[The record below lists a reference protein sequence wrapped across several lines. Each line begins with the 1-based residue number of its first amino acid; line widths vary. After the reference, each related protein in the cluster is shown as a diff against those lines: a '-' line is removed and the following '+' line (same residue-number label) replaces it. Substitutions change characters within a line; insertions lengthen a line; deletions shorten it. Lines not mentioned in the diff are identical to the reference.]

1 MLKTSTE
8 YPYIELS
15 PWEKQGELIRRL
27 RLSQRM
33 NQQDLARH
41 LSIDRA
47 TISRYENNGCNRLDL
62 ICEMAKLFNI
72 PIDAFRV

>member
-1 MLKTSTE
+1 
-8 YPYIELS
+8 
-15 PWEKQGELIRRL
+15 
-27 RLSQRM
+27 M

-47 TISRYENNGCNRLDL
+47 TISRYENNGCNRLDMV
-62 ICEMAKLFNI
+62 CEMAKLFNI